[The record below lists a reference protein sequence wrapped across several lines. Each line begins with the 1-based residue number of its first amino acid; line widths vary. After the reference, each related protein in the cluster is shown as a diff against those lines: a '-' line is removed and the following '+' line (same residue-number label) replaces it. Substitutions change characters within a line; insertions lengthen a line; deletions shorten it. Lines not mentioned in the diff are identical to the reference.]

1 MATTQIGSVS
11 MRYGNADNIDNNL
24 NYLFD
29 KELVLEVTTTS
40 EDSSTKYSYKL
51 YQIVDEKDEKNQ
63 IIKRKLEIPLSS
75 NVIEYLNTNKENFI
89 KGSSSEFDAEQNV
102 FTIGTSTTFEE
113 KEKENQFVITS
124 YFPINP
130 ETLDVIDNT
139 GSKILSLKNISP
151 SSNTVIDET
160 TTTKLNTNNYNVGI
174 DQYGRIVSME
184 KRENG
189 PQSLDEAT
197 NFSALKMKIKEVD
210 ITEGTIHIGPK
221 EIKETDYDFPI
232 IYKINIWS
240 EDDLNILQSIQIHS
254 VSTTQDTNLISY
266 NINTFGY
273 IYFYTP
279 YLNPDAGNNGFNI
292 NKKIGVRTFNN
303 KQELITIS
311 YIYPEGLY
319 QYNYINDQLLISKL
333 DIKNINNG
341 YSYNHQYP
349 AEVLDT
355 LDHKLIFFNN
365 DSKISDYTEVNAVD
379 IISNKYNFA
388 LKKVLSKTETTVPA
402 LISDIW
408 LNSQSL
414 YNLKIHYSILIKFYK
429 SDGNI
434 LKHISQV
441 GDISLGCD
449 TYDIINNKINN
460 NIFGIKKDIFKSNNF
475 IGENT
480 PNISLSKNADYVLT
494 ISYQEPAILTDTDTW
509 DTAEI
514 IFSGTIE
521 GLNETR
527 FIPVL
532 ENRFDKYGVQYV

>member
-1 MATTQIGSVS
+1 
-11 MRYGNADNIDNNL
+11 MRYGNSTNIDQNL

-29 KELVLEVTTTS
+29 KELVLEITT
-40 EDSSTKYSYKL
+40 EEENNETKYSYKL
-51 YQIVDEKDEKNQ
+51 YQIVDEKDSKDQ
-63 IIKRKLEIPLSS
+63 IIKKKLEIPLSS
-75 NVIEYLNTNKENFI
+75 NVIEYLNANKENFI
-89 KGSSSEFDAEQNV
+89 KGSNSEFDAGQNV

-113 KEKENQFVITS
+113 REKENQFIITS
-124 YFPINP
+124 YFHIDP
-130 ETLDVIDNT
+130 ETLDVIGNT
-139 GSKILSLKNISP
+139 GNKILSLKNISP

-160 TTTKLNTNNYNVGI
+160 TTTKLNANNYNVGI
-174 DQYGRIVSME
+174 DKYGRIVSME

-197 NFSALKMKIKEVD
+197 NFSALKMKIKEVN
-210 ITEGTIHIGPK
+210 ITAGTLHIGPE
-221 EIKETDYDFPI
+221 EISETDYDFPI

-240 EDDLNILQSIQIHS
+240 EDDLNTLQSIQIHS

-279 YLNPDAGNNGFNI
+279 YVNPNAGNNGFNI
-292 NKKIGVRTFNN
+292 NKKINIIIKDQEN
-303 KQELITIS
+303 KSHVIS

-319 QYNYINDQLLISKL
+319 QYNYINDQLLVSKL

-341 YSYNHQYP
+341 YSYHHQYP

-365 DSKISDYTEVNAVD
+365 ESKINDYTEINAVD

-388 LKKVLSKTETTVPA
+388 VKQVLSKTDIDAPN
-402 LISDIW
+402 LISEIW

-429 SDGNI
+429 RDGNI
-434 LKHISQV
+434 LKHTSQV

-449 TYDIINNKINN
+449 TYDIIGNDIKN
-460 NIFGIKKDIFKSNNF
+460 NIFGIKTDIFKSNNF
-475 IGENT
+475 IGEEI
-480 PNISLSKNADYVLT
+480 PNISLSNFADYILT
-494 ISYQEPAILTDTDTW
+494 ISYEEPAILEDTDSW

-527 FIPVL
+527 FIPVSVS
-532 ENRFDKYGVQYV
+532 NNNPDKYGVQYV